1 MVEIP
6 AALVKTLRDR
16 TGAGLMSC
24 KKALIE
30 SGGDIEAAVDWL
42 RKQGLAAA
50 TQKAGRM
57 ARDGLVGVA
66 VAGLEAAVVEVNTE
80 TDFVARN
87 QIFQE
92 TVAAIAAVA
101 LATPGDLEALKEAI
115 YPDAAD
121 TVADKLT
128 QLVATIG
135 ENIQL
140 RRVARLTVDA
150 GIVASYVHGEVA
162 PDLGRI
168 GALVALESAG
178 DAGKL
183 AVLGKRIAMHVAA
196 ARPAARTIDDLKPAA
211 LDRERSVLAEQARSS
226 GKPEQFI
233 EKMVEGRLRKHYEEV
248 VLLEQVYVIDGKSK
262 ISEVVEGAAGDVG
275 APVRVTGFVRFAL
288 GEGGAQGNP
297 EVATEVAEQLAG

>member
-1 MVEIP
+1 MAEIP
-6 AALVKTLRDR
+6 AALVKRLRDR

-30 SGGDIEAAVDWL
+30 TAGDIEAAVDWL
-42 RKQGLAAA
+42 RKQGLASA
-50 TQKAGRM
+50 TKKAGRM
-57 ARDGLVGVA
+57 ATDGLVGVA
-66 VAGLEAAVVEVNTE
+66 VAGREAVVVEVNSE

-92 TVAAIAAVA
+92 TVGAIATVA
-101 LATPGDLEALKEAI
+101 LATPGDLDALKQAI
-115 YPDAAD
+115 YPGAAD

-128 QLVATIG
+128 QLVANVG
-135 ENIQL
+135 ENILL
-140 RRVARLTVDA
+140 RRVARLSVDE
-150 GIVASYVHGEVA
+150 GIVASYVHGAVA

-168 GALVALESAG
+168 GVLVALESAG

-196 ARPAARTIDDLKPAA
+196 ARPEALTIDDIDPAA
-211 LDRERSVLAEQARSS
+211 LDRERRVLAEQARAS

-233 EKMVEGRLRKHYEEV
+233 EKMVEGRLRKHYEEI

-262 ISEVVEGAAGDVG
+262 MSGVVEGAAGDVG

-288 GEGGAQGNP
+288 GEGGAQGSP
-297 EVATEVAEQLAG
+297 DAATGVGEQIAG